1 MPGKKISLDEI
12 RSKYIAE
19 TDNLAKNLRFVLF
32 SHPPGLGIGDDTY
45 TKLAKNKIDHES
57 GLVRTEPRN
66 ILIAC
71 PKHIRS
77 RKSYF
82 SFQDYKGTLKI
93 VSDCSKLKVNFLKI
107 I

>member
-45 TKLAKNKIDHES
+45 TKLAKNKIEITNLAWS
-57 GLVRTEPRN
+57 GPSPET
-66 ILIAC
+66 
-71 PKHIRS
+71 
-77 RKSYF
+77 Y
-82 SFQDYKGTLKI
+82 
-93 VSDCSKLKVNFLKI
+93 
-107 I
+107 